1 MAICRYI
8 GRQCIGSIAVCAV
21 LLAAPAAQA
30 QFAVID
36 VASVTQLATQVN
48 ALQQQLLTLRA
59 HLAQAQAAYQAI
71 TGGRGMQLLL
81 SGTVRNYLPT
91 DWNQLGSL
99 LSTTAATYGALSTS
113 LKSTMN
119 TNAVLS
125 AQQMAQLPLASVQW
139 IQSARQSAAMQQV
152 ISRQALAATS
162 NRFAAIQRLIDAI
175 GTATDQ
181 KAVLDLVARIG
192 AEQGM
197 LANEQTKL
205 QVVQQTLQSEQAANQ
220 LRAQERL
227 VADQGRFASRF
238 QAVLP

>member
-1 MAICRYI
+1 MSMRKYV
-8 GRQCIGSIAVCAV
+8 GRKCIGPFFVCA
-21 LLAAPAAQA
+21 LLAAPAARA

-36 VASVTQLATQVN
+36 VASVTQLVAQVN

-59 HLAQAQAAYQAI
+59 HLAQAQAAYQAM

-81 SGTVRNYLPT
+81 SGTVRNYLPA
-91 DWNQLGSL
+91 DWNQLSSL
-99 LSTTAATYGALSTS
+99 SSTAAANYGALSTS
-113 LKSTMN
+113 LKTTLN
-119 TNAVLS
+119 TSAVLS
-125 AQQMAQLPLASVQW
+125 AQQLAQLPLAGVQW
-139 IQSARQSAAMQQV
+139 IQSARQTAAMQQV

-162 NRFAAIQRLIDAI
+162 GRFTAIQSLIDAI

-205 QVVQQTLQSEQAANQ
+205 LVLQQTLQAEQAANQ

-227 VADQGRFASRF
+227 VLDQGRFASRF
-238 QAVLP
+238 QATLP

>member
-1 MAICRYI
+1 MTLRK
-8 GRQCIGSIAVCAV
+8 CIESIFVCAV
-21 LLAAPAAQA
+21 LLAAPAARA

-36 VASVTQLATQVN
+36 VASVTQLVSQVN
-48 ALQQQLLTLRA
+48 ALQQQLMTLQA

-71 TGGRGMQLLL
+71 TGGRGMQRLL
-81 SGTVRNYLPT
+81 SGTVRNYLPA
-91 DWNQLGSL
+91 DWSQLSSL
-99 LSTTAATYGALSTS
+99 LSTATVNYGALSNS

-119 TNAVLS
+119 ANAVLT
-125 AQQMAQLPLASVQW
+125 AQQLAQLPLAGVQW
-139 IQSARQSAAMQQV
+139 IQSGRQTAAMQQV

-162 NRFAAIQRLIDAI
+162 GRFTAIQSLIDAI

-181 KAVLDLVARIG
+181 KAVLDLLARIG

-205 QVVQQTLQSEQAANQ
+205 QVLQQTLQAEQAVNQ

-227 VADQGRFASRF
+227 VLDQGRFASRF
-238 QAVLP
+238 QATLP